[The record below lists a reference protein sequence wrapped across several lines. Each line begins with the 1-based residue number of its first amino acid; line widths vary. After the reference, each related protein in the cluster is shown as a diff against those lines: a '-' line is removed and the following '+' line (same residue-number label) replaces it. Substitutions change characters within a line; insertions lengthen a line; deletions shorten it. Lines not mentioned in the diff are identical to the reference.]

1 MGEAGARPGLNAGSG
16 ISKKAETLAYF
27 KKQLDKMLKD
37 LEESPAAKS
46 EISRHR
52 IAAAAYGKFPAA
64 EELAGNYQKV
74 HARLEELSQILGDQL
89 EALGVTVQIS
99 DRGYDSVDAEQA
111 ARLREIHKRAQNYY
125 DRTDP
130 QRGRSADD
138 DVNAA
143 GTGTGKSGTSDETFG

>member
-1 MGEAGARPGLNAGSG
+1 VGEAGARPGLNAGSG

-64 EELAGNYQKV
+64 EELAASYHRV
-74 HARLEELSQILGDQL
+74 HARLEELSEILGDQL
-89 EALGVTVQIS
+89 EALGVAVQIS
-99 DRGYDSVDAEQA
+99 DRGYDSIDAEQA
-111 ARLREIHKRAQNYY
+111 ARMREINKRAQSYY
-125 DRTDP
+125 DKTDP
-130 QRGRSADD
+130 QRGQSADD
-138 DVNAA
+138 NANAA